1 MASWSATGSINGN
14 FRLELNVWE
23 NWTSAENYSSV
34 HWEVIL
40 RSTGNYSFSTIGST
54 IVVNV
59 DGEVYNA
66 YSQKNLNAGGAIT
79 IASGDK
85 NIWHN
90 SDGSK
95 EIYCSATYTQSSTAY
110 YTPGNMSCGGNM
122 WLTHIPRYAN
132 FTQHYISSKSINT
145 ATVYWGTDAARDYT
159 QYSLNSGTW
168 IDAGDSVSG
177 DNKSGTYTIK
187 GLQPNTTYYIRT
199 RIRRTDSG
207 LWTESS
213 NISVITFNTAQ
224 ITSCDSTLKIGNTL
238 NIKYNNPANAK
249 VEIGIYKK
257 DGNTAIV
264 SYKKYDNNGIYN
276 ITEEETKSL
285 YKQLKNNNSY
295 ITRVYIRTTQ
305 NNVSYCNWVDITIKA
320 TGNIKTANIK
330 KEENIKKAF
339 VYIKKEGKILKAVVW
354 IKRNNKV
361 KRCI

>member
-34 HWEVIL
+34 HWEIIL

-66 YSQKNLNAGGAIT
+66 YSQKNLSAGSAIT

-90 SDGSK
+90 ADGSK
-95 EIYCSATYTQSSTAY
+95 SIYCSASYTQTSSAY
-110 YTPGNMSCGGNM
+110 YTPGNMSCGGDM

-145 ATVYWGTDAARDYT
+145 ATVYWNADASCDYI
-159 QYSLNSGTW
+159 QYSLNGGGWTDISGYP
-168 IDAGDSVSG
+168 
-177 DNKSGTYTIK
+177 NYTIY

-199 RIRRTDSG
+199 RIRRADSG

-213 NISVITFNTAQ
+213 NISVTTYNTAQ
-224 ITSCDSTLKIGNTL
+224 ITSYDSILKIGDIL

-249 VEIGIYKK
+249 VEIGIYKT

-264 SYKKYDNNGIYN
+264 SYKEYDNNGIYN

-295 ITRVYIRTTQ
+295 IARVYIRTTQ
-305 NNVSYCNWVDITIKA
+305 NNVSYWNWVDITIKA
-320 TGNIKTANIK
+320 TGNIKIVNIK
-330 KEENIKKAF
+330 KEETIKKAL
-339 VYIKKEGKILKAVVW
+339 VYIKKENKILKAVVW
-354 IKRNNKV
+354 IKRNNKI
-361 KRCI
+361 KRCM

>member
-34 HWEVIL
+34 HWEIIL

-66 YSQKNLNAGGAIT
+66 YSQKNLSAGSAIT

-90 SDGSK
+90 ADGSK
-95 EIYCSATYTQSSTAY
+95 SIYCSASYTQTSSAY
-110 YTPGNMSCGGNM
+110 YTPGNMSCGGDM

-145 ATVYWGTDAARDYT
+145 ATVYWNADASCDYI
-159 QYSLNSGTW
+159 QYSLNGGGWTDISGYP
-168 IDAGDSVSG
+168 
-177 DNKSGTYTIK
+177 NYTIY

-199 RIRRTDSG
+199 RIRRADSG

-213 NISVITFNTAQ
+213 NISVTTYNTAQ
-224 ITSCDSTLKIGNTL
+224 ITSYDSILKIGDIL

-249 VEIGIYKK
+249 VEIGIYKT

-264 SYKKYDNNGIYN
+264 SYKEYDNNGIYN

-295 ITRVYIRTTQ
+295 IARVYIRTTQ
-305 NNVSYCNWVDITIKA
+305 NNVSYWNWKDISIKA
-320 TGNIKTANIK
+320 TGNIKTVN
-330 KEENIKKAF
+330 
-339 VYIKKEGKILKAVVW
+339 IKKEGKILKAVVW
-354 IKRNNKV
+354 IKRNNKI
-361 KRCI
+361 KRCM